1 MQIDRFS
8 HLQFPRHSMPNASE
22 NESSGVPPRAGLS
35 KPPAQ
40 LPVPVADG
48 ILVRPDSVV
57 MKVQLPENASARASV
72 AVYSDSRK
80 PVSAGDTK
88 ADAETQAADTSVRLI
103 AMRVFTRRLRS
114 TRTVCWL
121 LNPRWPELRSSLTLS
136 HWLCRPCVN
145 SATRPSAKRHSRS
158 APPHLRLSGR
168 GADSKACNTLPPNSR
183 YSPDYCLTAS
193 TWTTK
198 RTFLENPQSTP

>member
-88 ADAETQAADTSVRLI
+88 ADAETQAADHQCAIDRNAGVYTQITLNKDGVLVAKSQMAGASKQPDFVALAVS
-103 AMRVFTRRLRS
+103 AMREFSDEAERQKTQSIGAAASAVERPWGGLKGLQHLAAKFKVF
-114 TRTVCWL
+114 
-121 LNPRWPELRSSLTLS
+121 
-136 HWLCRPCVN
+136 
-145 SATRPSAKRHSRS
+145 A
-158 APPHLRLSGR
+158 
-168 GADSKACNTLPPNSR
+168 
-183 YSPDYCLTAS
+183 
-193 TWTTK
+193 
-198 RTFLENPQSTP
+198 